1 MVPNMNRGEKWFEYY
16 NKRLLLVPNMNNG
29 VKYCGNGNYKSCKTP
44 VYTALP
50 LAPESR
56 YLKSPTKCY
65 VETFNSRNQH
75 NILVVRILLF
85 TAKRIYWS
93 GWWYDRQSF
102 ARQFSSSL
110 WHRFAASGSTPSL
123 FNFLGP
129 GRQQQ
134 SNMQTANIT
143 DARLNCT
150 EKINRVSTV

>member
-1 MVPNMNRGEKWFEYY
+1 M
-16 NKRLLLVPNMNNG
+16 LVRDDVYFN
-29 VKYCGNGNYKSCKTP
+29 CGNGNYKIP
-44 VYTALP
+44 IYTASP

-56 YLKSPTKCY
+56 RLVSPTKYY

-134 SNMQTANIT
+134 SDMQTADIK
-143 DARLNCT
+143 DAVKLHTKMTR
-150 EKINRVSTV
+150 ISTVQQGTMNTK